1 MKNSSD
7 LIKAVLLTEKGTQL
21 SEDENKYLFRVSMTA
36 NKIEIKRAV
45 EELFSVRVM
54 AVNTM
59 RRKGKK
65 KRERTAN
72 YGTTAAWKRAVVTLH
87 ADDSINLIAQG
98 YRFFGERITM

>member
-1 MKNSSD
+1 MKQASD
-7 LIKAVLLTEKGTQL
+7 LIKQVLLTEKGTRL
-21 SEDENKYLFRVSMTA
+21 SEEQNQYLFRVAMDA

-45 EELFSVRVM
+45 EALFNVRVM

-72 YGTTAAWKRAVVTLH
+72 FGTTAAWKRAVVKVH
-87 ADDSINLIAQG
+87 ADDSINLI
-98 YRFFGERITM
+98 

>member
-1 MKNSSD
+1 MKQASD
-7 LIKAVLLTEKGTQL
+7 LIKQVLLTEKGTRL
-21 SEDENKYLFRVSMTA
+21 SEEQNQYLFRVAMDA

-45 EELFSVRVM
+45 EALFNVRVM

-72 YGTTAAWKRAVVTLH
+72 FGTTAAWERAVVTVH
-87 ADDSINLIAQG
+87 ADDSINLI
-98 YRFFGERITM
+98 

>member
-21 SEDENKYLFRVSMTA
+21 SEEENKYLFRVSMTA

-72 YGTTAAWKRAVVTLH
+72 YGKTAAWKRAVVTLH
-87 ADDSINLIAQG
+87 ADDSINLI
-98 YRFFGERITM
+98 

>member
-1 MKNSSD
+1 MKQASD
-7 LIKAVLLTEKGTQL
+7 LIKQVLLTEKGTRL
-21 SEDENKYLFRVSMTA
+21 SEEQNQYLFRVAMDA

-45 EELFSVRVM
+45 EALFNVRVM

-72 YGTTAAWKRAVVTLH
+72 FGTTAAWKRAVVTLH
-87 ADDSINLIAQG
+87 AEDSINLI
-98 YRFFGERITM
+98 

>member
-1 MKNSSD
+1 MKNSAD
-7 LIKAVLLTEKGTQL
+7 LIKAVLLTEKGTRL
-21 SEDENKYLFRVSMTA
+21 SEEENKYLFRVSMTA

-65 KRERTAN
+65 KRERTAS

-87 ADDSINLIAQG
+87 ADDSINLI
-98 YRFFGERITM
+98 

>member
-1 MKNSSD
+1 MKQASD
-7 LIKAVLLTEKGTQL
+7 LIKQVLLTEKGTRL
-21 SEDENKYLFRVSMTA
+21 SEEQNQYLFRVAMDA

-45 EELFSVRVM
+45 EALFNVRVM

-72 YGTTAAWKRAVVTLH
+72 YGTTAAWKRAVVTVH
-87 ADDSINLIAQG
+87 ADDSINLI
-98 YRFFGERITM
+98 

>member
-1 MKNSSD
+1 MKISSD
-7 LIKAVLLTEKGTQL
+7 LIKAVLLTENGTRL
-21 SEDENKYLFRVSMTA
+21 SEEENKYLFRVSMTA

-87 ADDSINLIAQG
+87 ADDSINLI
-98 YRFFGERITM
+98 

>member
-1 MKNSSD
+1 MKQASD
-7 LIKAVLLTEKGTQL
+7 LIKQVLLTEKGTRL
-21 SEDENKYLFRVSMTA
+21 SEEQKQYLFRVAMDA

-45 EELFSVRVM
+45 EALFNVRVM

-72 YGTTAAWKRAVVTLH
+72 FGTTAAWKRAVVTVH
-87 ADDSINLIAQG
+87 ADDSINLI
-98 YRFFGERITM
+98 

>member
-1 MKNSSD
+1 MKQASD
-7 LIKAVLLTEKGTQL
+7 LIQQVLLTEKGTRL
-21 SEDENKYLFRVSMTA
+21 SEEQNQYLFRVAMDA

-45 EELFSVRVM
+45 EALFNVRVM

-72 YGTTAAWKRAVVTLH
+72 FGTTAAWKRAVVTVH
-87 ADDSINLIAQG
+87 ADDSINLI
-98 YRFFGERITM
+98 

>member
-1 MKNSSD
+1 MKQASD
-7 LIKAVLLTEKGTQL
+7 LIKQVLLTEKGTRL
-21 SEDENKYLFRVSMTA
+21 SEEQNQYLFRVAMDA

-45 EELFSVRVM
+45 EALFNVRVM

-72 YGTTAAWKRAVVTLH
+72 LERQRRGNARLSRCMLMTAST
-87 ADDSINLIAQG
+87 
-98 YRFFGERITM
+98 